1 MHTIQCSMLNVYTT
15 SCENKNWKET
25 LQSLNLQQQQKQQ
38 MLEVEWEN
46 TKVQR
51 DQRDFVVT

>member
-1 MHTIQCSMLNVYTT
+1 MLNVYTT